1 MAAPGSRLHGASDN
15 GASAGC
21 ASVRGS
27 AAAPVKDPSGAAP
40 IAPARMTPRPSS
52 ARRSSNPLPATATM
66 AEDLLLLGRGYMPL
80 HPEIVKRLIPYMERV
95 VAEHGHGPLFRHVRP
110 DKHGRRSTYIAR
122 KIDEWMHAGGGRQG

>member
-27 AAAPVKDPSGAAP
+27 AAAPVKDPSGAVP

-52 ARRSSNPLPATATM
+52 ARRSSKPLPATVSM
-66 AEDLLLLGRGYMPL
+66 GEDFPLLVCRLYTGLQGVMLMILLACQWGDCYGAS
-80 HPEIVKRLIPYMERV
+80 K
-95 VAEHGHGPLFRHVRP
+95 
-110 DKHGRRSTYIAR
+110 D
-122 KIDEWMHAGGGRQG
+122 